1 MPYTVTLK
9 HNVSIRFTTSHITLD
24 IAIKLLQHPHG
35 KHPTEVLCMLN
46 DEVDLLTLYL
56 WHKGSSIYDVH
67 KKIRFLTTLLPC
79 PYGPTP
85 SPLWTSTRGRHE
97 IHTALLKWLVQ

>member
-9 HNVSIRFTTSHITLD
+9 PNISIRFTTSHITLD

-67 KKIRFLTTLLPC
+67 KK
-79 PYGPTP
+79 
-85 SPLWTSTRGRHE
+85 S